1 MSVGSSNS
9 RFKAEVVKAL
19 AEVDFRFA
27 QMLRVIKVW
36 SAAHGLNDASNGT
49 FNTFALSLM
58 VRPLWHPE
66 FLHFKRHLAPFWHD
80 ELGWAWF
87 GLLCFCISISH

>member
-1 MSVGSSNS
+1 VGSSNS

-58 VRPLWHPE
+58 VRLLWHPA
-66 FLHFKRHLAPFWHD
+66 FLNLKWHLPPFWQ
-80 ELGWAWF
+80 
-87 GLLCFCISISH
+87 

>member
-19 AEVDFRFA
+19 AEVDPRFA

-58 VRPLWHPE
+58 VRRTPVYGQAYSCGTLKPPATVSGVE
-66 FLHFKRHLAPFWHD
+66 TQDFQTD
-80 ELGWAWF
+80 
-87 GLLCFCISISH
+87 SS